1 MGALPPVFIEFLGR
15 STGFMTTAKGVKT
28 ELASVERE
36 GGGNMAKMGGV
47 AKAALLGIGV
57 AAGVVAV
64 KTAHMA
70 ADFQT
75 QMTRVRTGAGES
87 AKNMSLVGD
96 GVLAMAGKVGE
107 STKDLTAG
115 LYMVESAGF
124 HGQNALDVLR
134 VSAQGAKVGAAD
146 LATVTDAVTTAM
158 NAYNLQSSNVAKN
171 TQNTT
176 DVMNALVG
184 TEAEGKTNLEAL
196 AGSMSGILPVA
207 AAAHVKLNEVLGAMA
222 TMTSQGTDARV
233 SATYLRQTI
242 GQLSNPSAKAATTMK
257 GLGLNANA
265 VSKELGSKGLA
276 ATLNTLTDAI
286 KNKMGPGG
294 DVFIKTLEKASKS
307 SKDFQ
312 GELNKASGAKKTYIG
327 ALSTM
332 VGGTKS
338 MMGALMLTGSHMDTF
353 KKNVDGIG
361 KHVKEGG
368 KSVEGWAD
376 VQKTF
381 NQRMAEFKGT
391 AEAIGIKIGQSLL
404 PAFTQFVGALV
415 DGVGWLTKHKDVV
428 IAVGGAIGGVLTY
441 GLYAAAGA
449 ALVFAD
455 AMLMNPVTYI
465 VLGVMALGAA
475 IALLFTHWKSVSSWL
490 SGAWHTVV
498 QGLGTAW
505 HWLADQTMSTWHT
518 IENLVTVA
526 WRAVANFFSSAW
538 HTVTDPIVKAWH
550 WVANATSTVWN
561 AIAGFFRKWWPL
573 LLIIFAPFVA
583 LLVALWNR
591 FHTTVWNKVKS
602 TWSAVA
608 GFLSGTWD
616 GIKSVAKSV
625 WASVQRNIVN
635 PVMSVWRKLVS
646 VWDAVSS
653 YLGGKWSDI
662 KAVAL
667 ITWLEIKKSMID
679 PITGAWH
686 TITKTMGDIKDTI
699 SKKLND
705 AWSAVKNIGSKFLS
719 IGTAIVQGIITGIKN
734 KVGDLFSSLGGLAE
748 DALAHAKAALH
759 VNSPSKK
766 FRDQVGKAIPEGI
779 AAGVRQNAG
788 MAHAAVRETAGDM
801 VTHFK
806 GALGINSPSKVFRQ
820 LGIWVNQGL
829 VDGLTG
835 SLSQV
840 KSAIKKTETELIQAR
855 NRLADMLG
863 TKAGK
868 GHSGWIKAHEA
879 AISHLESYV
888 KQEGVQLE
896 KLAKQRDSVAKR
908 LKAAQ
913 SHLKDIQKEW
923 TSERDSI
930 ASGIMQG
937 ASVVMQAQADG
948 AVLTTGDV
956 LANMQNQMQAA
967 VQFANELKELKKRG
981 LSSSLIE
988 QLASAGVDQ
997 GGATAQALMGAN
1009 GSQIAQLN
1017 NMQSTLTSSAKSTGA
1032 VVADSMYGAG
1042 INAAKGLV
1050 RGLQSQEKA
1059 IDKQMLKIAK
1069 SMETAI
1075 KRALGIKSPSR
1086 LFHQIGQF
1094 ITAGLVGGIDSGN
1107 RDVQSAAARMSD
1119 AVIRGSDAPTLSG
1132 SAIGSTAAGVV
1143 HMVHIEV
1150 HGSVRTDQ
1158 DLRDVIQR
1166 EMYRFGGR
1174 NSRTWVEAKR

>member
-1 MGALPPVFIEFLGR
+1 
-15 STGFMTTAKGVKT
+15 MTTARGVKT
-28 ELASVERE
+28 ELATVERQ
-36 GGGNMAKMGGV
+36 GGKSMAKLGAV
-47 AKAALLGIGV
+47 SKAALLGVGV
-57 AAGVVAV
+57 AAAVAAV

-87 AKNMSLVGD
+87 AQNMKLVGD
-96 GVLAMAGKVGE
+96 GVLSMAGKVGE

-124 HGQNALDVLR
+124 HGQKALDVLR
-134 VSAQGAKVGAAD
+134 ISAQGAKVGAAD

-158 NAYNLQSSNVAKN
+158 NAYNLQSSNVATN

-307 SKDFQ
+307 SKDFE
-312 GELNKASGAKKTYIG
+312 GALNKASGSKKTYIG

-338 MMGALMLTGSHMDTF
+338 MMGALMLTGQHMDTF

-361 KHVKEGG
+361 KHVKDGG
-368 KSVEGWAD
+368 KNIEGWSD

-415 DGVGWLTKHKDVV
+415 DGVGWLTKHKDVL

-449 ALVFAD
+449 AWTFTA
-455 AMLMNPVTYI
+455 AMLANPVTYI

-475 IALLFTHWKSVSSWL
+475 IALLFTHWKSVSAWL

-498 QGLGTAW
+498 QGLGDAW
-505 HWLADQTMSTWHT
+505 HWLENKTLSVWHS
-518 IENLVTVA
+518 IEGGLKTA
-526 WRAVANFFSSAW
+526 WHSVANFFSSAW
-538 HTVTDPIVKAWH
+538 HTVTDPIVKAWN

-561 AIAGFFRKWWPL
+561 AIAGFFKKWWPL
-573 LLIIFAPFVA
+573 LLLIFAPW
-583 LLVALWNR
+583 LVGLIYLWNH

-602 TWSAVA
+602 VWSTVS
-608 GFLSGTWD
+608 GFLVGTWH

-625 WASVQRNIVN
+625 WSSVQRNIVD
-635 PVMSVWRKLVS
+635 PIMGVWHKLVS
-646 VWDAVSS
+646 IWDSVSS
-653 YLGGKWSDI
+653 YLSGKWSDL

-686 TITKTMGDIKDTI
+686 TITKTMGDIKDAI
-699 SKKLND
+699 SKKLDD
-705 AWSAVKNIGSKFLS
+705 AWTAVKNIGTKFAT
-719 IGTAIVQGIITGIKN
+719 IGKAVVDGIVTGITN
-734 KVGDLFSSLGGLAE
+734 AASGLMDKVGGLAN
-748 DALAHAKAALH
+748 DALAAAKHAIGIK
-759 VNSPSKK
+759 SPSRA
-766 FRDQVGKAIPEGI
+766 FRDQVGKWIPLGI
-779 AAGVRQNAG
+779 AEGVR
-788 MAHAAVRETAGDM
+788 AHASHAHDSVRETATGM
-801 VTHFK
+801 VSTFSN
-806 GALGINSPSKVFRQ
+806 ALGIASPSKVFRQ
-820 LGIWVNQGL
+820 LGIWVHQGL

-868 GHSGWIKAHEA
+868 GHSGYIKSHMA

-896 KLAKQRDSVAKR
+896 KLAKQRDNVAKR

-913 SHLKDIQKEW
+913 SHLKDLQKSW
-923 TSERDSI
+923 ASERDSI

-937 ASVVMQAQADG
+937 ASVVMQSQADG
-948 AVLTTGDV
+948 VAVTAGDV
-956 LANMQNQMQAA
+956 LANMQSQVQAA
-967 VQFANELKELKKRG
+967 TQFANELTALKKRG
-981 LSSSLIE
+981 LSSALIE
-988 QLASAGVDQ
+988 QIASAGVDQ

-1009 GSQIAQLN
+1009 SDQLKQLN
-1017 NMQSTLTSSAKSTGA
+1017 AMQTQLTGSAKSTGA
-1032 VVADSMYGAG
+1032 VVADSMYGTG
-1042 INAAKGLV
+1042 IDAAKGLV
-1050 RGLQSQEKA
+1050 KGLQSQEKA

-1119 AVIRGSDAPTLSG
+1119 AVIRGTDAPTLSG

-1174 NSRTWVEAKR
+1174 NSRTWQEAKR

>member
-1 MGALPPVFIEFLGR
+1 
-15 STGFMTTAKGVKT
+15 
-28 ELASVERE
+28 VERQ
-36 GGGNMAKMGGV
+36 GGKSMAKLGAV
-47 AKAALLGIGV
+47 SKAALLGVGV
-57 AAGVVAV
+57 AAAVAAV

-87 AKNMSLVGD
+87 AQNMKLVGD

-124 HGQNALDVLR
+124 HGQKALDVLR
-134 VSAQGAKVGAAD
+134 ISAQGAKVGAAD

-158 NAYNLQSSNVAKN
+158 NAYNLQSSNVATN

-307 SKDFQ
+307 SKDFE
-312 GELNKASGAKKTYIG
+312 GALNKASGSKKTYIG

-338 MMGALMLTGSHMDTF
+338 MMGALMLTGQHMDTF

-361 KHVKEGG
+361 KHVKDGG
-368 KSVEGWAD
+368 KNIEGWSD

-415 DGVGWLTKHKDVV
+415 DGVGWLTKHKDVL

-449 ALVFAD
+449 AWTFTA
-455 AMLMNPVTYI
+455 AMLANPVTYI

-475 IALLFTHWKSVSSWL
+475 IALLFTHWKSVSAWL

-498 QGLGTAW
+498 QGLGDAW
-505 HWLADQTMSTWHT
+505 HWLENKTLGVWHS
-518 IENLVTVA
+518 IEGGLKTA
-526 WRAVANFFSSAW
+526 WHSVANFFSSAW
-538 HTVTDPIVKAWH
+538 HTVTDPIVKAWN

-561 AIAGFFRKWWPL
+561 AIAGFFKKWWPL
-573 LLIIFAPFVA
+573 LLLIFAPW
-583 LLVALWNR
+583 LVGLIYLWNH

-602 TWSAVA
+602 VWSTVS
-608 GFLSGTWD
+608 GFLVGTWH

-625 WASVQRNIVN
+625 WSSVQRNIVD
-635 PVMSVWRKLVS
+635 PIMGVWHKLVS
-646 VWDAVSS
+646 IWDSVSS
-653 YLGGKWSDI
+653 YLSGKWSDL

-686 TITKTMGDIKDTI
+686 TITKTMGQIKDAI
-699 SKKLND
+699 SKKLDD
-705 AWSAVKNIGSKFLS
+705 AWTAVKNIGTKFAT
-719 IGTAIVQGIITGIKN
+719 IGKAVVDGIVTGITN
-734 KVGDLFSSLGGLAE
+734 AASSLMDKVGGLAN
-748 DALAHAKAALH
+748 DALTAAKHAIGIK
-759 VNSPSKK
+759 SPSRA
-766 FRDQVGKAIPEGI
+766 FRDQVGKWIPLGVAE
-779 AAGVRQNAG
+779 GVRAHASH
-788 MAHAAVRETAGDM
+788 AHAAVRETATGM
-801 VTHFK
+801 VSSFSS
-806 GALGINSPSKVFRQ
+806 ALGIASPSKVFRQ

-835 SLSQV
+835 SLTHV
-840 KSAIKKTETELIQAR
+840 KGAIRKTETELIQAR

-868 GHSGWIKAHEA
+868 GHKGWIKSHEA
-879 AISHLESYV
+879 AITHLESMV
-888 KQEGVQLE
+888 KREGTQLE
-896 KLAKQRDSVAKR
+896 RLATQREGIAKR
-908 LKAAQ
+908 LKSAQ
-913 SHLKDIQKEW
+913 DHLKSIAKEW
-923 TSERDSI
+923 AATQKDV
-930 ASGIMQG
+930 ANNIMQG
-937 ASVVMQAQADG
+937 ASIITQSQTDGLSLDAATVVD
-948 AVLTTGDV
+948 
-956 LANMQNQMQAA
+956 NMQQQVQAA
-967 VQFANELKELKKRG
+967 TEFAANLDALRKRG
-981 LSSSLIE
+981 LRSDLVKQI
-988 QLASAGVDQ
+988 ADAGVS
-997 GGATAQALMGAN
+997 GGGDTAQALITA
-1009 GSQIAQLN
+1009 SPDQIRQLN
-1017 NMQSTLTSSAKSTGA
+1017 QLQTQLGSAANATGA
-1032 VVADSMYGAG
+1032 TVADGMYGAG
-1042 INAAKGLV
+1042 MNAAKGLIK
-1050 RGLQSQEKA
+1050 GLQSQEKA

-1069 SMETAI
+1069 SMEKAI
-1075 KRALGIKSPSR
+1075 KHALGIHSPSR
-1086 LFHQIGQF
+1086 LFHEIGQF
-1094 ITAGLVGGIDSGN
+1094 VSAGLVNGIDSGHGN
-1107 RDVQSAAARMSD
+1107 VERSAHRMSD
-1119 AVIRGSDAPTLSG
+1119 AVVRGTKVPRLSG
-1132 SAIGSTAAGVV
+1132 TAGGSGNTVV
-1143 HMVHIEV
+1143 VNIHVE
-1150 HGSVRTDQ
+1150 GSVLAER
-1158 DLRDVIQR
+1158 DLRDTVQR
-1166 EMYRFGGR
+1166 EMLRLGSR
-1174 NSRTWVEAKR
+1174 NSNTWAPYRR